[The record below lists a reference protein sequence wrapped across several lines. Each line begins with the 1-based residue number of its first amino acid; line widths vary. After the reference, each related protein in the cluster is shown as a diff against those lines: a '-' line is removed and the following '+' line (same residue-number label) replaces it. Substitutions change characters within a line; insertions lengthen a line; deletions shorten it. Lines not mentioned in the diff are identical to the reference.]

1 MGLCPENGCL
11 TAGRFLVNGENVVGL
26 DEPGLRR
33 LRGAA
38 VAMVYQDPAA
48 ALNPVMTIGRQLK
61 EALDAHRRLP
71 AATARAEILEVLAR
85 VRLPEPAGLL
95 ERYPHQLSGGHL
107 LRIAI
112 AMALLERPRLLL
124 LDAPTTVLAVPVDA
138 SVHPLLAALAADRG
152 LALLSTSHNHA
163 PHAPLCRSVGVI
175 FPL

>member
-1 MGLCPENGCL
+1 MGHLPENGCV
-11 TAGRFLVNGENVVGL
+11 TGGRILINGENVVGL

-95 ERYPHQLSGGHL
+95 KRYPHQLSGGQLQRRSEEHTSEL
-107 LRIAI
+107 QSLMRISY
-112 AMALLERPRLLL
+112 
-124 LDAPTTVLAVPVDA
+124 AV
-138 SVHPLLAALAADRG
+138 
-152 LALLSTSHNHA
+152 
-163 PHAPLCRSVGVI
+163 
-175 FPL
+175 F

>member
-1 MGLCPENGCL
+1 MGLCPENGVL
-11 TAGRFLVNGENVVGL
+11 TACRYLVNGENVVGL

-33 LRGAA
+33 LRCAA

-95 ERYPHQLSGGHL
+95 KRYPHQLSGGQL
-107 LRIAI
+107 QRIVI
-112 AMALLERPRLLL
+112 AMALLARPRLLL
-124 LDAPTTVLAVPVDA
+124 PAEPTPGPDVTVEA
-138 SVHPLLAALAADRG
+138 RG
-152 LALLSTSHNHA
+152 L
-163 PHAPLCRSVGVI
+163 PLVAEPPAAHGKAQTHI
-175 FPL
+175 